1 MLAHVYNHITHEAQA
16 DPWESQASQSY
27 IARPSQKEG
36 VREWLMKPRDTDSQP
51 LALSLDTFRKL
62 RKLIIFHSISAEKK
76 NQSMYT
82 LYRDGL
88 ELLIFLSQPPR
99 CCNYKS
105 VSLYQS
111 KIVTLIPVLVI
122 IAQKE
127 TSFELV
133 LGRSPVTLSA
143 HAQQSLNSTALKT
156 VKISK
161 QVSIDISL

>member
-1 MLAHVYNHITHEAQA
+1 
-16 DPWESQASQSY
+16 
-27 IARPSQKEG
+27 
-36 VREWLMKPRDTDSQP
+36 MKPRDTDSQP

-62 RKLIIFHSISAEKK
+62 RKLIIFHSISAKK
-76 NQSMYT
+76 NQSIYT
-82 LYRDGL
+82 LYRDSL

-111 KIVTLIPVLVI
+111 KIITLISVLVI

-133 LGRSPVTLSA
+133 LGQSPVTLSA